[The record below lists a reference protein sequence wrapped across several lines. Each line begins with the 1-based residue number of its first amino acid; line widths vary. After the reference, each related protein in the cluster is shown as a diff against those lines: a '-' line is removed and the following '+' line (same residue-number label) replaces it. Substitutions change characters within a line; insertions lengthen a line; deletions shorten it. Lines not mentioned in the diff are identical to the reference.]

1 MAVKNKKTISA
12 EEKRITRQR
21 RIMQIVFAIFSII
34 LILSMVLSLTSSF

>member
-1 MAVKNKKTISA
+1 MASKNKKIITA
-12 EEKRITRQR
+12 EEKRTTRQR